1 MAAFLLRKGK
11 FYDPEVKYTIFLPDL
26 MYDDVCKETKIII
39 KMLRLGTFS
48 VYESEIIYDTRY
60 NFWVIVNVLCF

>member
-1 MAAFLLRKGK
+1 MIHGCIPIEKGN

-26 MYDDVCKETKIII
+26 MHDDICKETKIII

-48 VYESEIIYDTRY
+48 VYK
-60 NFWVIVNVLCF
+60 F